1 MKGRRILVTGAFGFI
16 GGHLVRTLVE
26 GGAHVRAV
34 SRYPKRAED
43 FEVVTGDLTHPET
56 CERAVAGID
65 DTFHLAAFGWGLGG
79 NQKHPAQLLTQN
91 VLMSTHL
98 LEAARRSGVQRYLY
112 TSSSSVY
119 PGPVE
124 VLDESVP
131 WDTPPHASE
140 QTFGWAKRLGE
151 IQARA
156 YFENYGMQIAIIRP
170 SNPYGPGDDFDPSR
184 AHVIPSLIARAA
196 SGQSPLAVW
205 GTGQVVRS
213 FVYVT
218 DVVRGML
225 LALQRGADADPI
237 NLASPETTR
246 IDELAR
252 LIVELMGCRSMT
264 LEFDPS
270 KPEGH
275 PRKIPSTQ
283 KAEVKIG
290 FRATTSLREGLEKT
304 IRWYHDH
311 VLRR

>member
-65 DTFHLAAFGWGLGG
+65 DTFHLAAFGWGLGE
-79 NQKHPAQLLTQN
+79 NQKHAAQLLTQN
-91 VLMSTHL
+91 VLMSTSL
-98 LEAARRSGVQRYLY
+98 LEAARRAGVQRYLY

-119 PGPVE
+119 PGHAE
-124 VLDESVP
+124 ILDESLP
-131 WDTPPHASE
+131 WDAPPHGSE

-156 YFENYGMQIAIIRP
+156 YFEEYRMKIAIVRP
-170 SNPYGPGDDFDPSR
+170 SNPYGPADDFDASR
-184 AHVIPSLIARAA
+184 AHVIPSLIAKVA
-196 SGQSPLAVW
+196 SGQSPLPIW
-205 GTGQVVRS
+205 GTGQVIRS
-213 FVYVT
+213 FIYVA
-218 DVVRGML
+218 DVVGGMII
-225 LALQRGADADPI
+225 ALQRGADADPI
-237 NLASPETTR
+237 NLASPETTT
-246 IDELAR
+246 IHELAR
-252 LIVELMGCRSMT
+252 LILEISGCSQVP
-264 LEFDPS
+264 LQFDPS

-275 PRKIPSTQ
+275 PRKVPSTH

-311 VLRR
+311 VLRH